1 MRNYSFYR
9 YTPQYL
15 PPPNNYNNAY
25 VNKQNTT
32 FKPYR
37 MTSNLK
43 HDVTDD
49 GYETSATGDG
59 SHLTQNG
66 SHMMNNQVMMPKCEI
81 STPEDPYN
89 FVDDDMQGSMSPHLM
104 SSAIQQ
110 HMRVPYSPQSSLIG
124 GGGGN
129 IGNSNVPKLAS
140 MHGNVHAMSSIHS
153 PVLSSPPIDGSTPKK
168 RGRKK
173 KQRDDTG

>member
-1 MRNYSFYR
+1 MSNI
-9 YTPQYL
+9 P
-15 PPPNNYNNAY
+15 
-25 VNKQNTT
+25 
-32 FKPYR
+32 
-37 MTSNLK
+37 SNLK
-43 HDVTDD
+43 HEISDD

-66 SHMMNNQVMMPKCEI
+66 SHMMGNQVMMPKCEI
-81 STPEDPYN
+81 SPPDDPYN

-104 SSAIQQ
+104 PSNMQQ
-110 HMRVPYSPQSSLIG
+110 HMRVPYSQSSLIG
-124 GGGGN
+124 GTSGN
-129 IGNSNVPKLAS
+129 MVNNVPKLAS
-140 MHGNVHAMSSIHS
+140 MHGNLHVMSSVHS

>member
-1 MRNYSFYR
+1 MSNI
-9 YTPQYL
+9 P
-15 PPPNNYNNAY
+15 
-25 VNKQNTT
+25 
-32 FKPYR
+32 
-37 MTSNLK
+37 SNLK
-43 HDVTDD
+43 HEITDD

-81 STPEDPYN
+81 STPDDPYN
-89 FVDDDMQGSMSPHLM
+89 FVDDDMQGSMSPHLSM
-104 SSAIQQ
+104 PSSMQQ
-110 HMRVPYSPQSSLIG
+110 HMRVPYSSQSSLIAGAG
-124 GGGGN
+124 GNN
-129 IGNSNVPKLAS
+129 IGNNVPKLAS
-140 MHGNVHAMSSIHS
+140 MHGNLHAMSSVHS